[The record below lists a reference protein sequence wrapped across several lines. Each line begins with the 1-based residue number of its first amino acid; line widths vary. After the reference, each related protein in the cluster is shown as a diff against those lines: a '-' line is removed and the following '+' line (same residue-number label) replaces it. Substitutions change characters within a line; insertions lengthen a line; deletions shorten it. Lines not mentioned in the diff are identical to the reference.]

1 MFRVKTTR
9 RNVKRAVSP
18 IRPATDISGH
28 VDLSALTQ
36 PANEVIPAQQ
46 AQVPTGTPVD
56 QSMEKQFNSFFE
68 DESVATSLTRPWL
81 RLERGFRLKKYRA
94 FADAYPGLSDLE
106 KENLIKVLVKAND
119 AKLLNTK
126 TQIQYEG
133 GVIQS
138 IKGLKIIKTGD
149 PTQPAVFKIDATRAT
164 KKNTE

>member
-36 PANEVIPAQQ
+36 PTNEAIHIQ
-46 AQVPTGTPVD
+46 AQAPTATPVD

-68 DESVATSLTRPWL
+68 DESAATSLTRPWL

-133 GVIQS
+133 GVILS

-149 PTQPAVFKIDATRAT
+149 PTEPAVFKIDVTRAT